1 MLNDIPVSHAYNEK
15 LQYYERKKIIG
26 RQKSDYSLGPSISQL
41 SASKCNAKIR
51 RNTRTVIDFH
61 FLS

>member
-26 RQKSDYSLGPSISQL
+26 K
-41 SASKCNAKIR
+41 AKI
-51 RNTRTVIDFH
+51 
-61 FLS
+61 